1 MTTLWTVHTD
11 YGMAIKDYHTDDY
24 DEAEQ
29 RAIREVGT
37 RAFKSI
43 EEATK
48 DEILW
53 VAGMAGYL
61 PKAAR
66 EFAGIETDK

>member
-1 MTTLWTVHTD
+1 MTTLWTVRTD

-24 DEAEQ
+24 DAAEE
-29 RAIREVGT
+29 RAKREVGT
-37 RAFKSI
+37 RSFRSI

-53 VAGMAGYL
+53 VAGMGGYL
-61 PKAAR
+61 PDAAR
-66 EFAGIETDK
+66 KIAGIETNK